1 MRPDATPQ
9 RAAHEAA
16 GLEDT
21 ATDIRHLTI
30 EELTAR
36 LASRDPIPG
45 GGSAAAIAGA
55 MGAALVGMVAELT
68 IGRPDAEPHAA
79 ELASLRDDAA
89 RFRDELLSLAQTD
102 AAAYAAVVAAR
113 RLPRESDEEK
123 AARRATLDEAM
134 VAAADAPLHVARL
147 AAATLELAARIAPIG
162 NPNAASDAGVAAQL
176 ASAGVRG
183 AVLNVRINLPYLPAV
198 AGLRDSAPAELEQL
212 EARSAEVERS
222 TVEEVNRRIG
232 PS

>member
-1 MRPDATPQ
+1 
-9 RAAHEAA
+9 
-16 GLEDT
+16 LEDT
-21 ATDIRHLTI
+21 ATDLRHLSVG
-30 EELTAR
+30 ELTQR

-68 IGRPDAEPHAA
+68 IGRRDAEAHGT

-89 RFRDELLSLAQTD
+89 RYRDELLSLAQTD

-113 RLPRESDEEK
+113 KLPKATDEEK
-123 AARRATLDEAM
+123 AARRAALDEAM

-176 ASAGVRG
+176 ASAAVRG
-183 AVLNVRINLPYLPAV
+183 AVLNVRINLPYLPAE
-198 AGLRDSAPAELEQL
+198 AELRDDAPAELATL
-212 EARSAEVERS
+212 EARADEMERA
-222 TVEEVNRRIG
+222 TVAEVNRRIT